1 MASLFVLSDCWL
13 LVAGETELESCV
25 ALITFPIV
33 WLLLL
38 RTRALEGTWSW
49 EQERWEKISTIYHA
63 MTCAVTSHMT
73 HIDHLK

>member
-1 MASLFVLSDCWL
+1 M
-13 LVAGETELESCV
+13 

-38 RTRALEGTWSW
+38 RTRALEGTWSR

-63 MTCAVTSHMT
+63 MTCAVTSHKM